1 MSKKIVFHLLIC
13 LLLLFKYEICQTADM
28 DMMKA
33 VACISLIKKM
43 PDKIQD
49 QRLISSYLLKCFISI
64 EESSIQKL
72 LSNQM
77 SNSIDL
83 DKSEVDKLTDISKLQ
98 TEYSQSD
105 ISDYSRKLNSAL
117 EKLKKADPNMPENEK
132 SRNRDSN
139 SNKNSESNTLLD
151 FIIYGFMSFLNP
163 NDSFLV
169 LIVFFVLAYFG
180 LKGLKKLFAG
190 NKKEK
195 VNIKPKKGKK
205 D

>member
-1 MSKKIVFHLLIC
+1 MSKKISFHLLIC
-13 LLLLFKYEICQTADM
+13 LFLLFKYEICQTADM

-64 EESSIQKL
+64 DESSIQKL

-83 DKSEVDKLTDISKLQ
+83 DKSEVDRLTDISKLQ

-105 ISDYSRKLNSAL
+105 ITDYSHKLNSAL
-117 EKLKKADPNMPENEK
+117 EKLKKADPNMPEQEK

-169 LIVFFVLAYFG
+169 LIGFFVLVYFG

-190 NKKEK
+190 NEKEK
-195 VNIKPKKGKK
+195 ANPKPKKGKK

>member
-1 MSKKIVFHLLIC
+1 M
-13 LLLLFKYEICQTADM
+13 
-28 DMMKA
+28 
-33 VACISLIKKM
+33 
-43 PDKIQD
+43 
-49 QRLISSYLLKCFISI
+49 
-64 EESSIQKL
+64 
-72 LSNQM
+72 
-77 SNSIDL
+77 

-98 TEYSQSD
+98 TEFSQSD

-169 LIVFFVLAYFG
+169 L
-180 LKGLKKLFAG
+180 LKKYILLL
-190 NKKEK
+190 
-195 VNIKPKKGKK
+195 
-205 D
+205 